1 MEKYYSSYKNGLQTA
16 DLVTFM
22 HKIFKNQFTGP
33 RTALVL
39 SREYLFENNTKYGT
53 RKFFDYKMLDIKSN
67 KVYNIKTRDIKV
79 VKIIK
84 GSN

>member
-1 MEKYYSSYKNGLQTA
+1 MSSYTKGLEVS

-22 HKIFKNQFTGP
+22 HKIFKNQFSGP

-39 SREYLFENNTKYGT
+39 SREYLFENKTKYGIK
-53 RKFFDYKMLDIKSN
+53 KFFDYKMLDTQSN
-67 KVYNIKTRDIKV
+67 KVYNVKTRDIKV
-79 VKIIK
+79 VKILK

>member
-1 MEKYYSSYKNGLQTA
+1 MSSYSKGLEVS

-22 HKIFKNQFTGP
+22 HKIFNNQFSGP

-39 SREYLFENNTKYGT
+39 NREYLFENKTKYGT
-53 RKFFDYKMLDIKSN
+53 KKFFDYKMLDMQSN

-79 VKIIK
+79 VKVMK
-84 GSN
+84 GKE

>member
-1 MEKYYSSYKNGLQTA
+1 MSSYAKGLEVS

-22 HKIFKNQFTGP
+22 HKIFKNQYSGP

-39 SREYLFENNTKYGT
+39 SKKYLFENQTKYGP
-53 RKFFDYKMLDIKSN
+53 RKFFDYKMLDTQNS
-67 KVYNIKTRDIKV
+67 KVYNVKTRDIKI

-84 GSN
+84 G

>member
-1 MEKYYSSYKNGLQTA
+1 MSSYSKGLEVS

-22 HKIFKNQFTGP
+22 HKVFKNQFSGP

-39 SREYLFENNTKYGT
+39 DREYLFENKTKYGI
-53 RKFFDYKMLDIKSN
+53 RKFFNYKMLDMKSN
-67 KVYNIKTRDIKV
+67 KIYNLKTRDIKV
-79 VKIIK
+79 VKIVK

>member
-1 MEKYYSSYKNGLQTA
+1 MSSYTKGLESS

-22 HKIFKNQFTGP
+22 HKVFKNQFLGP

-39 SREYLFENNTKYGT
+39 SREYLFENKTKYGIK
-53 RKFFDYKMLDIKSN
+53 KFFDYKMLDTQSN
-67 KVYNIKTRDIKV
+67 KVYNVKTRDIKV
-79 VKIIK
+79 VKILK

>member
-1 MEKYYSSYKNGLQTA
+1 MSSYTKGLEVS

-22 HKIFKNQFTGP
+22 HKVFKNQYSGP

-39 SREYLFENNTKYGT
+39 SREYLFENKTKYNIK
-53 RKFFDYKMLDIKSN
+53 KFFDYKMLDTQSN
-67 KVYNIKTRDIKV
+67 KVYNVKTRDIKV
-79 VKIIK
+79 VKILK

>member
-1 MEKYYSSYKNGLQTA
+1 MSTYNNGLNVS

-22 HKIFKNQFTGP
+22 HKIFKNQYSGP

-39 SREYLFENNTKYGT
+39 SRDYLFENKTKYGI
-53 RKFFDYKMLDIKSN
+53 RRFFNYKMLDTQSN
-67 KVYNIKTRDIKV
+67 KIYNVKTRDIKV
-79 VKIIK
+79 VKIVK

>member
-1 MEKYYSSYKNGLQTA
+1 MSSYTKGLEVS

-22 HKIFKNQFTGP
+22 HKIFKNQFSVP

-39 SREYLFENNTKYGT
+39 SREYLFENKTKYGIK
-53 RKFFDYKMLDIKSN
+53 KFFDYKMLDTQSN
-67 KVYNIKTRDIKV
+67 KVYNVKTRDIKV
-79 VKIIK
+79 VKILK

>member
-1 MEKYYSSYKNGLQTA
+1 MSSYSKGLEVS

-22 HKIFKNQFTGP
+22 HKVFKNQFSGP

-39 SREYLFENNTKYGT
+39 DREYLFENDTKYGI
-53 RKFFDYKMLDIKSN
+53 RKFFNYKMLDIKSS
-67 KVYNIKTRDIKV
+67 KVYNLKTRDIKV
-79 VKIIK
+79 VKIVK